1 MKIKRFF
8 APDMRTAIRQ
18 VSEEQ
23 GPDAVILST
32 RKVEGGIEI
41 VSAMDYD
48 QSLIE
53 GGINS
58 RDDSRRSSQVS
69 RYEDVAPEPEAD
81 WDETPVQEPIA
92 PRIEWSQEPAL
103 QEMRQEL
110 NTLRDLM
117 QHQTEQLVGKQFAQR
132 EPVRHHILKRLRRYG
147 VSSRVASAIAKGIRN
162 IQNTEQAWRN
172 ALYELANHINVTDD
186 DIISK
191 GGIVALVGSTGVGKT
206 TTIAKLAARFCMRH
220 SKEQLALIT
229 TDNFRVGAEKQLSIY
244 GQILGVPVHHAS
256 NSQELVRLLQ
266 GMQDK
271 KLVLIDT
278 AGMSQ
283 KDRRLKMLSD
293 SLARLKRIRVYLVA
307 AANTQGRAVQE
318 LMNHYGRDH
327 LHGCILTKLDET
339 ASLGEALSV
348 LMEHKLPLAYLSDGQ
363 NVPEDLKPARV
374 STVVAQLVTSGK
386 QEEPVTTKTRHDN
399 LDVLLGHP
407 VSGYEALGA

>member
-32 RKVEGGIEI
+32 RKVDGGIEI

-53 GGINS
+53 GGGQPRQES
-58 RDDSRRSSQVS
+58 RKSPGLSQ
-69 RYEDVAPEPEAD
+69 YEEVKPAPEAD
-81 WDETPVQEPIA
+81 WDETPAQEPLA
-92 PRIEWSQEPAL
+92 PRIEWSQDPAL
-103 QEMRQEL
+103 LEMRQEL
-110 NTLRDLM
+110 NTLRELM

-147 VSSRVASAIAKGIRN
+147 ISGRVASGIAKGIRHT
-162 IQNTEQAWRN
+162 QNTEQAWRN
-172 ALYELANHINVTDD
+172 ALYELANQINVTDD

-256 NSQELVRLLQ
+256 NSQELVRLLK

-339 ASLGEALSV
+339 ASLGEAVSV
-348 LMEHKLPLAYLSDGQ
+348 LMEHQLPLAYLSDGQ

-374 STVVAQLVTSGK
+374 STVVAQLVASGK
-386 QEEPVTTKTRHDN
+386 HEEPVTTKTRHDN
-399 LDVLLGHP
+399 LDVLLGNP
-407 VSGYEALGA
+407 ANGYEALGA

>member
-32 RKVEGGIEI
+32 RKVDGGIEI

-53 GGINS
+53 GGGNS
-58 RDDSRRSSQVS
+58 REDSRRSSQAS
-69 RYEDVAPEPEAD
+69 RYEDAAPAPEAD

-147 VSSRVASAIAKGIRN
+147 VSSRVASGIAKGIRN

-172 ALYELANHINVTDD
+172 ALYELANQINVTDD

-256 NSQELVRLLQ
+256 NSQELVGLLK

-318 LMNHYGRDH
+318 LINHYGRDH

-374 STVVAQLVTSGK
+374 STVVAQLVASGK

-407 VSGYEALGA
+407 ASGYEALGA

>member
-53 GGINS
+53 GGGQPRQES
-58 RDDSRRSSQVS
+58 RMSPGLSQ
-69 RYEDVAPEPEAD
+69 YEEVKPMPEAD
-81 WDETPVQEPIA
+81 WDETPAEEPLA
-92 PRIEWSQEPAL
+92 PRIEWSQDPAL
-103 QEMRQEL
+103 LEMRQEL
-110 NTLRDLM
+110 NTLRELM

-147 VSSRVASAIAKGIRN
+147 VSSRVASGIAKGIRQT
-162 IQNTEQAWRN
+162 QNTEQAWRN
-172 ALYELANHINVTDD
+172 ALYELANQINVTDD

-256 NSQELVRLLQ
+256 NSQELVRLLK

-339 ASLGEALSV
+339 ASLGEAVSV
-348 LMEHKLPLAYLSDGQ
+348 LMEHQLPLAYLSDGQ

-374 STVVAQLVTSGK
+374 STVVAQLVASGK

-399 LDVLLGHP
+399 LDILLGHP
-407 VSGYEALGA
+407 ASGYEALGA

>member
-8 APDMRTAIRQ
+8 ASDMRTAIRQ

-53 GGINS
+53 GGLS
-58 RDDSRRSSQVS
+58 SHDESPRSSQVS
-69 RYEDVAPEPEAD
+69 RYEEVDSAPEAD

-103 QEMRQEL
+103 LEMRQEL

-147 VSSRVASAIAKGIRN
+147 VSNRVASGIAKGIRN

-220 SKEQLALIT
+220 NKEQLALIT

-256 NSQELVRLLQ
+256 NSQELARLLK

-374 STVVAQLVTSGK
+374 STVVAQLVASGK

-399 LDVLLGHP
+399 LDILLGHP
-407 VSGYEALGA
+407 ASGYEALGA

>member
-1 MKIKRFF
+1 
-8 APDMRTAIRQ
+8 
-18 VSEEQ
+18 
-23 GPDAVILST
+23 
-32 RKVEGGIEI
+32 
-41 VSAMDYD
+41 
-48 QSLIE
+48 
-53 GGINS
+53 
-58 RDDSRRSSQVS
+58 
-69 RYEDVAPEPEAD
+69 
-81 WDETPVQEPIA
+81 
-92 PRIEWSQEPAL
+92 
-103 QEMRQEL
+103 
-110 NTLRDLM
+110 
-117 QHQTEQLVGKQFAQR
+117 
-132 EPVRHHILKRLRRYG
+132 
-147 VSSRVASAIAKGIRN
+147 VASGIARGIRN

-172 ALYELANHINVTDD
+172 ALYELASQINVTDD

-229 TDNFRVGAEKQLSIY
+229 TDNYRVGAEKQLSIY

-283 KDRRLKMLSD
+283 KDRRLRMLSD

-339 ASLGEALSV
+339 ASLGEALSI
-348 LMEHKLPLAYLSDGQ
+348 LMEHRLPLAYLSDGQ

-374 STVVAQLVTSGK
+374 STVVAQLVASGK
-386 QEEPVTTKTRHDN
+386 LEEPVTAKTRHDN

-407 VSGYEALGA
+407 ASGYEALGA

>member
-23 GPDAVILST
+23 GPDAVILSS

-53 GGINS
+53 GGLSS
-58 RDDSRRSSQVS
+58 RDEPRKSSR
-69 RYEDVAPEPEAD
+69 APQYDEPEPAPEAD
-81 WDETPVQEPIA
+81 WDETPVAKTASPQ
-92 PRIEWSQEPAL
+92 IEWSQEPAL
-103 QEMRQEL
+103 LEMRQEL

-147 VSSRVASAIAKGIRN
+147 VSSRVASSIAKGLRN
-162 IQNTEQAWRN
+162 TQNTEEAWRN
-172 ALYELANHINVTDD
+172 ALYELANQINVTDD
-186 DIISK
+186 DIVSK

-220 SKEQLALIT
+220 NKEQLALIT

-256 NSQELVRLLQ
+256 NSQELVRLLK

-283 KDRRLKMLSD
+283 KDRRLRMLSD

-307 AANTQGRAVQE
+307 AANTQGRAVEE
-318 LMNHYGRDH
+318 LLQHYGRDH

-339 ASLGEALSV
+339 ASLGESLSV
-348 LMEHKLPLAYLSDGQ
+348 LMEQGLPLSYLSDGQ

-374 STVVAQLVTSGK
+374 STVVAQLVASAK
-386 QEEPVTTKTRHDN
+386 QDEPVTLKTRHDN
-399 LDVLLGHP
+399 LDSLMNHP
-407 VSGYEALGA
+407 ASGYEALGA